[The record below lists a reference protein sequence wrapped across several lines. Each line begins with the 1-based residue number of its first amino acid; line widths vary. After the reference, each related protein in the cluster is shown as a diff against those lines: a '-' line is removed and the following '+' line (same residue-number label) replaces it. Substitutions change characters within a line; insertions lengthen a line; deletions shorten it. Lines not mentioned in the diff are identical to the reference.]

1 MLKVNKLTTMYDSCT
16 IFIDVSAIEI
26 LDLWGKDE
34 NGDETN
40 GYKKLAKQSSVHF
53 PDKLKKKNYISHPCI
68 HETVK
73 LAQENSRT
81 NCFNLLDFLERITF
95 ALISLVEKE
104 EPKPSGKMTSTD
116 PASSSFFP
124 PILYV

>member
-53 PDKLKKKNYISHPCI
+53 PDKLKKKKNYISHPCI

-81 NCFNLLDFLERITF
+81 NCFNLLDFLE
-95 ALISLVEKE
+95 LPL
-104 EPKPSGKMTSTD
+104 
-116 PASSSFFP
+116 
-124 PILYV
+124 L

>member
-1 MLKVNKLTTMYDSCT
+1 MYDSCT

-53 PDKLKKKNYISHPCI
+53 PDKLKKKELYFSPMHSWNCQIS
-68 HETVK
+68 TRK
-73 LAQENSRT
+73 
-81 NCFNLLDFLERITF
+81 F
-95 ALISLVEKE
+95 
-104 EPKPSGKMTSTD
+104 
-116 PASSSFFP
+116 
-124 PILYV
+124 